1 MGTIT
6 VLWMEALKEPM
17 TEEWHGRKG
26 KNRTEKMICCLPLS
40 ISDLQ
45 EYTAD

>member
-1 MGTIT
+1 MGTVT
-6 VLWMEALKEPM
+6 VLWMEATEEPM
-17 TEEWHGRKG
+17 AKEWHGMKERKG
-26 KNRTEKMICCLPLS
+26 KTICCLPLS